1 MVGGALDGLRE
12 MLSGTELGLKTKYG
26 LNMRG
31 LAQTSGEWGAVGTRS
46 PEPGEARNARD
57 GGCQVRASPLLP
69 FPHLLVWPEN
79 TAGSGRRPQI
89 TIPPFLGCSGAWLA
103 YMGLSF
109 SVFPHLL

>member
-1 MVGGALDGLRE
+1 MVWGALDGLRE

-57 GGCQVRASPLLP
+57 GGCQGQSLTPASLPPL
-69 FPHLLVWPEN
+69 
-79 TAGSGRRPQI
+79 AGV
-89 TIPPFLGCSGAWLA
+89 A
-103 YMGLSF
+103 
-109 SVFPHLL
+109 